1 MPLATSLAR
10 LANRSQHDGGATP
23 PAPGPDAVVTQ
34 DHETGKVVLSGVVK
48 DYGDTRAIRG
58 VSLTVREGETFALL
72 GPSGCGKST
81 LLRCIAGL
89 EDITGGEISVAGR
102 CVADAAT
109 GKTLPAEKRNMAM
122 VFQSY
127 AIWPHMTV
135 AQNVGFALKLRRM
148 DKREIDRRVL
158 EMLRITGLE
167 ALTDRPANRLS
178 GGQQQRVA
186 LARALAYMPE
196 VLLLDEPLSNLDTNL
211 REEMRR
217 EIARLQST
225 LGVTIIFVTHD
236 RHEAMALATRV
247 AIINE
252 GRVEQ
257 LGTPAEVYERPRTA
271 FVRDFLGN
279 SFSVP
284 GQVVVDADVPRVA
297 ITASLGGGSM
307 EVPAQVAEGLALESG
322 TAVEV
327 GGRPED
333 LTMHDARPQG
343 PAVGATITEALY
355 QGTHIEYT
363 VALGDAVLRINGPRS
378 RPRAIGDDV
387 WLELDPARCWVWP
400 QA

>member
-1 MPLATSLAR
+1 MPLATNLAR
-10 LANRSQHDGGATP
+10 LGQGEQPDVGATLRRGRVVEP
-23 PAPGPDAVVTQ
+23 VTQ
-34 DHETGKVVLSGVVK
+34 PQKVVLKGVVK
-48 DYGDTRAIRG
+48 DYQDTRALHG
-58 VSLTVREGETFALL
+58 VSLTVHDGETFALL

-89 EDITGGEISVAGR
+89 EEITGGAIVVSGR
-102 CVADAAT
+102 TVADAAT

-135 AQNVGFALKLRRM
+135 GQNVGFALKLRRM
-148 DKREIDRRVL
+148 PKADVDKRVL
-158 EMLRITGLE
+158 EILQITGLG
-167 ALTDRPANRLS
+167 AMVDRPANQLS

-186 LARALAYMPE
+186 LARALAYTPD

-217 EIARLQST
+217 EIARLQRT

-257 LGTPAEVYERPRTA
+257 VGTPSEVYERPDTP

-284 GQVVVDADVPRVA
+284 AHVVVDADEVRLA
-297 ITASLGGGSM
+297 ISPNVGGGDSQL
-307 EVPAQVAEGLALESG
+307 PAQVGDGLTLEHGSP
-322 TAVEV
+322 VEI

-333 LTMHDARPQG
+333 LTIHDIRPEG
-343 PAVGATITEALY
+343 VAAVSATVTEALY

-363 VALGDAVLRINGPRS
+363 VTLGGALLRINGPRA
-378 RPRAIGDDV
+378 RPRAIDDQI
-387 WLELDPARCWVWP
+387 WLELDPARCWLWP
-400 QA
+400 QQT